1 MTFFFFFLVVSN
13 ALILDEIF
21 SPSKRVSPLCFV
33 YSSDEPLTGLLLF
46 IIIVCFKVV
55 FVSFKSYSIVAST
68 LLLLIQ
74 CFTSVESLYQFGL
87 SFYRLHRSV

>member
-1 MTFFFFFLVVSN
+1 MRQTERLQEETFELDDVFIFFLVVSN

-33 YSSDEPLTGLLLF
+33 YSSDEPLTSLLLF

-55 FVSFKSYSIVAST
+55 FVSFKS
-68 LLLLIQ
+68 
-74 CFTSVESLYQFGL
+74 
-87 SFYRLHRSV
+87 